1 MTPIDFSVHS
11 RSVFC
16 SSGADP
22 RARRGGM
29 AMILG
34 VVLLIA
40 MLLAAGILPRLS
52 RAKQLAAATQTSAAQ
67 PIVTVAR
74 ARLGDS
80 TQSLTVPG
88 TMYGLHETALY
99 ARTSGYV
106 KRWLVDMGSRVKAG
120 QAMAEIETPE
130 LDQELAQSKST
141 LAQVQ
146 ATAELTRTTLDR
158 WRRLAQQDVAT
169 RQELDEKQG
178 AYDAARASA
187 SAAASNVERLTA
199 LKHFGGILAPFAGVV
214 TARNVDVGALVAP
227 GGNATVRPLFTLAQ
241 TDSLR
246 VIANVPQNAAP
257 SVRVGQVAEIIVQ
270 ELGAGAFTGRVTRTS
285 NALDPATRTLLTEI
299 QLANNTG
306 KLLPGMY
313 AQVKLVLQRTT
324 RPMLIPAN
332 TLMLRAEGPQLAIVV
347 DGRVHI
353 VRITLGRD
361 YGTEVEVA
369 SGLPGDAVL
378 IVNPA
383 DDITEGTAVTI
394 AAPIIAH

>member
-1 MTPIDFSVHS
+1 MTPID
-11 RSVFC
+11 RSVRSRNTF
-16 SSGADP
+16 AP
-22 RARRGGM
+22 RCVGHGARRGAMG
-29 AMILG
+29 MILG
-34 VVLLIA
+34 VVLLIVV
-40 MLLAAGILPRLS
+40 LLVAGILPRLS
-52 RAKQLAAATQTSAAQ
+52 RAKQLAAATQISTAQ
-67 PIVTVAR
+67 PIVTVAHAHR
-74 ARLGDS
+74 SDS

-120 QAMAEIETPE
+120 QPMAEIETPE

-158 WRRLAQQDVAT
+158 WRSLVQQNVAT

-187 SAAASNVERLTA
+187 SAAASNVKRLTA
-199 LKHFGGILAPFAGVV
+199 LKQFGGILAPFAGVV

-227 GGNATVRPLFTLAQ
+227 GGNANVRPLFTLAQ

-246 VIANVPQNAAP
+246 IIANVPQNAAP
-257 SVRVGQVAEIIVQ
+257 SVRVGQAAEIIVQ
-270 ELGAGAFTGRVTRTS
+270 ELGATAFSGRVTRTS

-306 KLLPGMY
+306 RLLPGMY
-313 AQVKLVLQRTT
+313 AQVKLVLARTV

-332 TLMLRAEGPQLAIVV
+332 TLMLRAEGPQIAVV
-347 DGRVHI
+347 IDGRVHI

-361 YGTEVEVA
+361 YGSEVEVA
-369 SGLPGDAVL
+369 SGLPVDAVL

-383 DDITEGTAVTI
+383 DDITEGTAVMI
-394 AAPIIAH
+394 AAPIVAH

>member
-1 MTPIDFSVHS
+1 MTIID
-11 RSVFC
+11 RSVRYRTTYV
-16 SSGADP
+16 SHRVGHD
-22 RARRGGM
+22 ARRGGV
-29 AMILG
+29 AMLLS
-34 VVLLIA
+34 VFLLIA
-40 MLLAAGILPRLS
+40 VLLVAGILPRLS
-52 RAKQLAAATQTSAAQ
+52 RAKQLAAATQIASAQ

-74 ARLGDS
+74 AHLGDS

-106 KRWLVDMGSRVKAG
+106 KRWLVDMGSRVQAG
-120 QAMAEIETPE
+120 QPMAEIETPE

-141 LAQVQ
+141 LAQIQ

-158 WRRLAQQDVAT
+158 WRSLAQQNVAT

-187 SAAASNVERLTA
+187 NAAASNVERLTA

-227 GGNATVRPLFTLAQ
+227 GGNANVRPLFTLAQ

-246 VIANVPQNAAP
+246 VIANIPQNAAP
-257 SVRVGQVAEIIVQ
+257 SVRVGQVAEIVVQ
-270 ELGAGAFTGRVTRTS
+270 ELGTVAFTGRVTRTS

-299 QLANNTG
+299 QLANSTG
-306 KLLPGMY
+306 RLLPGMY
-313 AQVKLVLQRTT
+313 AQVRLVLQRTT

-332 TLMLRAEGPQLAIVV
+332 TLMLRAEGPQIAIVV

-353 VRITLGRD
+353 VRIVLGRD

-369 SGLPGDAVL
+369 SGLPVDAVL

-383 DDITEGTAVTI
+383 DDITEGTAVRI
-394 AAPIIAH
+394 AAPTLVH

>member
-1 MTPIDFSVHS
+1 MTLTESAVRCDTNSVAH
-11 RSVFC
+11 RE
-16 SSGADP
+16 
-22 RARRGGM
+22 RRGGM

-34 VVLLIA
+34 VVVLIVALLV
-40 MLLAAGILPRLS
+40 AGILPRLS
-52 RAKQLAAATQTSAAQ
+52 RAKQLAAATRSSSAQ
-67 PIVTVAR
+67 PIVTVAY
-74 ARLGDS
+74 ARRGDS
-80 TQSLTVPG
+80 TQALTVPG
-88 TMYGLHETALY
+88 TLYGLHETALY

-141 LAQVQ
+141 LAQMQ

-158 WRRLAQQDVAT
+158 WRNLIQQNVAT

-214 TARNVDVGALVAP
+214 TARNVDVGALVVP
-227 GGNATVRPLFTLAQ
+227 GGNANVRPLFTLAQ

-257 SVRVGQVAEIIVQ
+257 SVRVGQVAEILVQ
-270 ELGAGAFTGRVTRTS
+270 ELGATAFIGRVTRTS
-285 NALDPATRTLLTEI
+285 NALDPSTRTLLTEI
-299 QLANNTG
+299 QLANSTG
-306 KLLPGMY
+306 RLLPGMY
-313 AQVKLVLQRTT
+313 AQVKLVLQRVT
-324 RPMLIPAN
+324 RPMLIPTN
-332 TLMLRAEGPQLAIVV
+332 TLMLRADGPHIAVVV
-347 DGRVHI
+347 DGRVRI
-353 VRITLGRD
+353 VRVTLGRD

-369 SGLPGDAVL
+369 SGLPTDAVL
-378 IVNPA
+378 IVNPG
-383 DDITEGTAVTI
+383 DDIVEGTAVTI
-394 AAPIIAH
+394 AVPTSAH